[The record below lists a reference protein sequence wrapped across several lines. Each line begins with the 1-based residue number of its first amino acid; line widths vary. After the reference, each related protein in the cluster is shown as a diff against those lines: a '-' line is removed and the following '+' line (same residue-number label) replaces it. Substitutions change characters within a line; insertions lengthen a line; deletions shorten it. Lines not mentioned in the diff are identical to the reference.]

1 MAKVKFNMAVKVGEY
16 EKGSE
21 TKGRY
26 ENVGVV
32 MEGDNGPYVLLKR
45 SFNPAGVPNTD
56 ERDKIIISLFEPK
69 QKEQPK
75 EEDSGW

>member
-1 MAKVKFNMAVKVGEY
+1 MAKVKFNMAVKIGEY
-16 EKGSE
+16 EKDGE